1 MNRVSESEVIF
12 FLNEEKE
19 EFSFYNEIIQE
30 HIKDLELILK
40 PYFEYLQDER
50 LDKTVRIMKI
60 EVYK

>member
-1 MNRVSESEVIF
+1 MNKVSESEVIF

-30 HIKDLELILK
+30 HIKDLEIILK

-50 LDKTVRIMKI
+50 LDKNS
-60 EVYK
+60 EDNED

>member
-1 MNRVSESEVIF
+1 MNRASESEVIF

-50 LDKTVRIMKI
+50 PDKNS
-60 EVYK
+60 EDNED

>member
-1 MNRVSESEVIF
+1 MNKVSESEVIF

-40 PYFEYLQDER
+40 PYFEFLQDER
-50 LDKTVRIMKI
+50 LDKNS
-60 EVYK
+60 EDNED

>member
-1 MNRVSESEVIF
+1 MNKVSESEVIF

-30 HIKDLELILK
+30 HIKDLEIILK

-50 LDKTVRIMKI
+50 LNKNSEDN
-60 EVYK
+60 ED

>member
-1 MNRVSESEVIF
+1 MNKVSESEVIF

-30 HIKDLELILK
+30 HIKDLELTLK

-50 LDKTVRIMKI
+50 PDKNS
-60 EVYK
+60 EDDEDWSL

>member
-50 LDKTVRIMKI
+50 LDKNS
-60 EVYK
+60 EDNED

>member
-1 MNRVSESEVIF
+1 MNKVSESEVIF

-30 HIKDLELILK
+30 HIKDLEIILK

-50 LDKTVRIMKI
+50 LDKNS
-60 EVYK
+60 ENNED

>member
-1 MNRVSESEVIF
+1 MNKVSESEVIF
-12 FLNEEKE
+12 FLNEVKE

-50 LDKTVRIMKI
+50 LDKSS
-60 EVYK
+60 EDNED

>member
-1 MNRVSESEVIF
+1 MNKVSESEVIF

-50 LDKTVRIMKI
+50 LDQNS
-60 EVYK
+60 EDNED

>member
-1 MNRVSESEVIF
+1 MNKVSESEVIF

-30 HIKDLELILK
+30 RIKDLELILK

-50 LDKTVRIMKI
+50 LDKSS
-60 EVYK
+60 EDNEN

>member
-1 MNRVSESEVIF
+1 MNKVSESEVIF

-50 LDKTVRIMKI
+50 LDKSSEDDKD
-60 EVYK
+60 

>member
-40 PYFEYLQDER
+40 PYFEFLQDER
-50 LDKTVRIMKI
+50 LDKNS
-60 EVYK
+60 EDEED

>member
-30 HIKDLELILK
+30 RIKDLELILK

-50 LDKTVRIMKI
+50 LDKNSEDDKD
-60 EVYK
+60 

>member
-1 MNRVSESEVIF
+1 MNKVSESEVIF

-30 HIKDLELILK
+30 RIKDLELILK

-50 LDKTVRIMKI
+50 PDKNS
-60 EVYK
+60 EDNED

>member
-19 EFSFYNEIIQE
+19 EFSFYNEMIQE
-30 HIKDLELILK
+30 RIKDLELILK

-50 LDKTVRIMKI
+50 PDKNS
-60 EVYK
+60 EDNED

>member
-1 MNRVSESEVIF
+1 MNKVSQSEVIF

-40 PYFEYLQDER
+40 HYFEFLQDER
-50 LDKTVRIMKI
+50 LDKNS
-60 EVYK
+60 EDNED

>member
-1 MNRVSESEVIF
+1 MNKVSESEVIF

-19 EFSFYNEIIQE
+19 EFSFYNEVIEE

-50 LDKTVRIMKI
+50 LDKSS
-60 EVYK
+60 EDNED

>member
-1 MNRVSESEVIF
+1 MNKVSESEVIF

-50 LDKTVRIMKI
+50 LDKNS
-60 EVYK
+60 EDNEDWSL

>member
-1 MNRVSESEVIF
+1 MNKVSESEVIF

-50 LDKTVRIMKI
+50 PDKNS
-60 EVYK
+60 EDNED

>member
-1 MNRVSESEVIF
+1 MNPVSESEVIF

-30 HIKDLELILK
+30 HIKDLELLLK

-50 LDKTVRIMKI
+50 LDKNS
-60 EVYK
+60 ENNED

>member
-30 HIKDLELILK
+30 HIKDLEIILK
-40 PYFEYLQDER
+40 PYFEFLQDER
-50 LDKTVRIMKI
+50 LDKNS
-60 EVYK
+60 EDNED

>member
-1 MNRVSESEVIF
+1 MNRASESEVIF

-40 PYFEYLQDER
+40 PYFE
-50 LDKTVRIMKI
+50 
-60 EVYK
+60 

>member
-1 MNRVSESEVIF
+1 MNKVSESEVIF

-30 HIKDLELILK
+30 RIKDLELILK

-50 LDKTVRIMKI
+50 PDKNS
-60 EVYK
+60 EDDEDWSL

>member
-1 MNRVSESEVIF
+1 MNKVSESEVIF

-30 HIKDLELILK
+30 HIKDLELLLK

-50 LDKTVRIMKI
+50 LDKNS
-60 EVYK
+60 ENNEDWSL

>member
-30 HIKDLELILK
+30 RIKDLELILK

-50 LDKTVRIMKI
+50 PDKNS
-60 EVYK
+60 EDDED

>member
-30 HIKDLELILK
+30 RIKDLELILK

-50 LDKTVRIMKI
+50 LDKNS
-60 EVYK
+60 EDNED

>member
-50 LDKTVRIMKI
+50 LDKSS
-60 EVYK
+60 EDNEDWSL

>member
-1 MNRVSESEVIF
+1 MNRASESEVIF

-40 PYFEYLQDER
+40 PYFENLQDER
-50 LDKTVRIMKI
+50 PDKNS
-60 EVYK
+60 EDDED

>member
-1 MNRVSESEVIF
+1 MNKVSESEVIF

-50 LDKTVRIMKI
+50 LDKNS
-60 EVYK
+60 ENNED

>member
-30 HIKDLELILK
+30 HIKDLEIILK

-50 LDKTVRIMKI
+50 PDKNS
-60 EVYK
+60 EDNED